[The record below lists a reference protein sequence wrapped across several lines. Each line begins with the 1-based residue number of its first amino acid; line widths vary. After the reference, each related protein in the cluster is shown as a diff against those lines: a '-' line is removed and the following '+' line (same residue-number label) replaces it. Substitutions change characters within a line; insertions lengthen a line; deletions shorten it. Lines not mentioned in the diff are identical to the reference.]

1 MNNVAMSLD
10 DEIERLYQVPPNEFT
25 AARNDLARRAGQR
38 GSEIRK
44 LTKPPLAAW
53 AINHLYWSDRTSY
66 DALIEAAEEL
76 RSAHTAVLSGKRGDL
91 RFAGKEHDEALERA
105 LKRTLALLADAGHP
119 VTDAT
124 RNAVA
129 QTLRALPSGDPPG
142 RLSRTLAPGG
152 FEMLA
157 GITVKGRGA
166 GNRAAR
172 TAEPKPSAKTAPK
185 QKTDPAEKRRQAKA
199 REEAAATA
207 KALREAE
214 HEARRAEFESARA
227 TRAAAR
233 ADETRADA
241 RAALETARS
250 RLADAETDAKA
261 AEKAKQ
267 AAERALATATHEL
280 DAARARADAAAKAVR
295 KP

>member
-1 MNNVAMSLD
+1 MSLD
-10 DEIERLYQVPPNEFT
+10 DEIDRLYKLPPNEFT
-25 AARNDLARRAGQR
+25 AARNDLAKRAGQR

-44 LTKPPLAAW
+44 LAKPPLGAW
-53 AINHLYWSDRTSY
+53 AVNQLYWYDRESY

-76 RSAHTAVLSGKRGDL
+76 RTAHTAVLSGKRGDL
-91 RFAGKEHDEALERA
+91 RFTGKEHDEALERA

-166 GNRAAR
+166 GTRPAR
-172 TAEPKPSAKTAPK
+172 PAEPKPPAKPEPK
-185 QKTDPAEKRRQAKA
+185 QKADPVEERRQAKA
-199 REEAAATA
+199 REEAAAAA
-207 KALREAE
+207 KGLRQAE

-227 TRAAAR
+227 ARAAAR
-233 ADETRADA
+233 ADETLTDA
-241 RAALETARS
+241 RAALEAARS
-250 RLADAETDAKA
+250 RLAGAETEARS

-267 AAERALATATHEL
+267 AAERARAAATHEL
-280 DAARARADAAAKAVR
+280 EAARARADAAAKAVR

>member
-1 MNNVAMSLD
+1 MSLD
-10 DEIERLYQVPPNEFT
+10 SEIDRLYQLPPNEFT
-25 AARNDLARRAGQR
+25 AARNDLAKRAGPQA
-38 GSEIRK
+38 GDVRK
-44 LTKPPLAAW
+44 LPKPPLAAW
-53 AINHLYWSDRTSY
+53 AVNQLHWNERQTY
-66 DALIEAAEEL
+66 DDLIEAAGAL
-76 RSAHTAVLSGKRGDL
+76 RAAHTAVLSGKRGDL

-129 QTLRALPSGDPPG
+129 QTLRALPSDEPPG
-142 RLSRTLAPGG
+142 RLGRTLSPGG

-166 GNRAAR
+166 SAR
-172 TAEPKPSAKTAPK
+172 APK
-185 QKTDPAEKRRQAKA
+185 SAPARPAMKAATQKKPDADDERRQARA
-199 REEAAATA
+199 REEAAAAA

-214 HEARRAEFESARA
+214 HDARRAEFEAARA

-233 ADETRADA
+233 AEEALADA
-241 RAALETARS
+241 RATFDAART
-250 RLADAETDAKA
+250 RLAEAEADAKA
-261 AEKAKQ
+261 AQKAQ
-267 AAERALATATHEL
+267 QAADRALGHAAHEVDAARTRALAAERAV
-280 DAARARADAAAKAVR
+280 K